1 MYDKTREDEARKAW
15 IILHTLAGNYC
26 SIRHNVGVAGG
37 AYTLDG
43 WLLDADAAM
52 RAAAVHLTAARTGGG
67 SENADA

>member
-37 AYTLDG
+37 A
-43 WLLDADAAM
+43 
-52 RAAAVHLTAARTGGG
+52 
-67 SENADA
+67 